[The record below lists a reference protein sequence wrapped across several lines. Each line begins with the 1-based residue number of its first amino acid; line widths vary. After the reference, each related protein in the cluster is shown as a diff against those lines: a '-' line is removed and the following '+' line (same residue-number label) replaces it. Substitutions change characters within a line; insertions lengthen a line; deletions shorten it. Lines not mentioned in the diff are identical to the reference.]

1 MLKIKTADPF
11 VSGCLSTERKRL
23 SLFTSHDRDHLQDKY
38 SQLKDLHGGQI
49 SPHSSVSGCGSCI
62 IYFDESISCLSPVS
76 LQFLSS
82 ESSDISCPP
91 KKKSYVNNFLLCLL
105 FLFMKGKLCGHYQLI
120 LKVVPSFNCFAR
132 FASFEK
138 TGPTEGEVHSLFA
151 DVRKGPV

>member
-38 SQLKDLHGGQI
+38 SQLKDLHSGQI

-62 IYFDESISCLSPVS
+62 IYLDESISCLSPVS

-91 KKKSYVNNFLLCLL
+91 KKKKLRKQLP
-105 FLFMKGKLCGHYQLI
+105 FMF
-120 LKVVPSFNCFAR
+120 VVFIYERQVMWTLSVD
-132 FASFEK
+132 
-138 TGPTEGEVHSLFA
+138 TEGCPVVQLFC
-151 DVRKGPV
+151 

>member
-1 MLKIKTADPF
+1 MAARSLLTAQSL
-11 VSGCLSTERKRL
+11 VVAAA
-23 SLFTSHDRDHLQDKY
+23 LFTWMRA
-38 SQLKDLHGGQI
+38 
-49 SPHSSVSGCGSCI
+49 
-62 IYFDESISCLSPVS
+62 SPVS

-151 DVRKGPV
+151 DVRKGPM